1 MLFDT
6 GFGYTF
12 FQCISSGKVNKSK
25 NKQTGLHQTR
35 KLLHTEGHYQQNK
48 IWFHLYVEDKKQNT
62 WTNVTKKTHRHR
74 EQSGSC

>member
-1 MLFDT
+1 M
-6 GFGYTF
+6 
-12 FQCISSGKVNKSK
+12 SSGKGNKSK
-25 NKQTGLHQTR
+25 NKQIGLHQTR

-48 IWFHLYVEDKKQNT
+48 IWFHLYVEDKKQNA

>member
-1 MLFDT
+1 MLFDI

-25 NKQTGLHQTR
+25 YKQIRLHQTR

-48 IWFHLYVEDKKQNT
+48 IWFHLYVEDKKQNA